1 LDSHDLTVLDIN
13 RAPVA
18 NAITATPS
26 VTEGKAFTYSFP
38 TTIFVDP
45 DHGDVLTCRAS
56 NTPNWLTIDPLTGKL
71 SGTLNYAAADT
82 ETITVTLQTTDK
94 QSLSAST
101 PLPIKLVNVSPRS
114 SGRQT
119 TTRLLPG
126 REPTASQA

>member
-38 TTIFVDP
+38 TTA
-45 DHGDVLTCRAS
+45 H
-56 NTPNWLTIDPLTGKL
+56 
-71 SGTLNYAAADT
+71 YAAADT

-101 PLPIKLVNVSPRS
+101 LLPIKLVNVSPRS